1 MTTLLASSEFTKKI
15 ARRYSELSDF
25 DKDTDEITISTDGF
39 GSELTAR
46 VEFYAGEVESVEFE
60 YSHWSNDKKKTMYGA
75 GLDKKF
81 LTNSVL
87 NALRFAQTEAHYDN
101 EERLATEAYK
111 ERQSVKFEPI
121 KYTHRLA
128 G

>member
-1 MTTLLASSEFTKKI
+1 MTTLQAASNFLNKI
-15 ARRYSELSDF
+15 SLRYSELSDF
-25 DKDTDEITISTDGF
+25 DKDNDEITISTDGF

-46 VEFYAGEVESVEFE
+46 VEFYAGKVESVEFE
-60 YSHWSNDKKKTMYGA
+60 YSHWSNDKKKTMYKV

-81 LTNSVL
+81 LTSSVL
-87 NALRFAQTEAHYDN
+87 NALKFAQMEAHYGN

-111 ERQSVKFEPI
+111 ERQSAKFEPI